1 VDVGEER
8 GLRIAASTADGKV
21 VLSNG
26 SVLTPRELDILRLV
40 IGGARNREIAAQLFL
55 TVHTVEYHM
64 THILQKLS
72 ARNRTEAGLKA
83 IQLGLSC
90 WRWEASGEGHVGLDE
105 STRQIRRPIRV
116 VGWRLIAPALL
127 LLSGLIIYIAVSGM
141 PLDWSSTGPANASAS
156 PSETASAPLDYPES
170 VVR

>member
-1 VDVGEER
+1 MDVGEER

-90 WRWEASGEGHVGLDE
+90 WRWEAPGEGHVGLDE
-105 STRQIRRPIRV
+105 STRQVRRPIRV